1 MGLLVLPIPLLK
13 LKTELSDRRRTNIT
27 TKMLNSD
34 TFRSPEYTGSN
45 RCWPCTMFNIVILGF
60 ITASIGYVVRPL
72 VAVPLAVVGGAVV
85 WLRGYL
91 FPGTPSVGAYVVAH
105 FPLKVFRSERLA
117 STPDPIPTDTD
128 IDPVYLINSLI
139 DHSVMYEYGDK
150 LQLAPAFREQWRE
163 EICDVRE
170 HSNDAL
176 ASNLV
181 DALPWVSGS
190 EIIEREGQ
198 TWIVLSDESHR
209 VEEEA
214 WLTVVSATAELAA
227 VRALGNYAPGMH
239 HERRIV
245 AAPPL
250 QSLLEHCPICGTPIE
265 ETAVDSCCGSPQ
277 HIYTESDRVLACL
290 ECDEIITDTAQMNN

>member
-1 MGLLVLPIPLLK
+1 M
-13 LKTELSDRRRTNIT
+13 
-27 TKMLNSD
+27 
-34 TFRSPEYTGSN
+34 FRSPGYTGSN
-45 RCWPCTMFNIVILGF
+45 RCWPCTVFNIVVLAF

-91 FPGTPSVGAYVVAH
+91 FPGTPSVGAYVAART
-105 FPLKVFRSERLA
+105 PLEVFHSERLA
-117 STPDPIPTDTD
+117 STPDPITTDTD
-128 IDPVYLINSLI
+128 IDPARLINDLI
-139 DHSVMYEYGDK
+139 DRDILYECDDR

-170 HSNDAL
+170 LSDDAL

-181 DALPWVSGS
+181 DALPWASGS
-190 EIIEREGQ
+190 EIIEHEGRA
-198 TWIVLSDESHR
+198 WIVLSDGSQR
-209 VEEEA
+209 VEEDA

-239 HERRIV
+239 HDRRIV

-250 QSLLEHCPICGTPIE
+250 QSLLERCPICETPIE
-265 ETAVDSCCGSPQ
+265 ETAVDACCGSP
-277 HIYTESDRVLACL
+277 HRTESERVLACP
-290 ECDEIITDTAQMNN
+290 ECDVIVTDTAQVNDM